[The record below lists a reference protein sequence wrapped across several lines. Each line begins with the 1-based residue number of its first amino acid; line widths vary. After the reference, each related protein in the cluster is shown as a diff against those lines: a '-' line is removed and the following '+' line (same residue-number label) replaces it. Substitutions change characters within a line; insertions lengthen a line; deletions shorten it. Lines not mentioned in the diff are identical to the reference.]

1 MRHLFAFN
9 AIWALCMASATSQPI
24 APPHDG
30 LDFVRQASFHYGDP
44 VKLRISLVVIS
55 KLCLCLLAGLLGYR
69 IRQFNQH
76 LLKNMTLTHIYIF
89 IDYIS
94 AMTFIIAAA
103 IVHNGLGI
111 TTDAICKA
119 AIRLCLLFYTAGK
132 VSMYLFL
139 VERVHVLRAPYRSRW
154 SDYLWL
160 FSTMGIFVSLGAIG
174 AAGFIVPITSLSRD
188 DGRCRIGLQPYAII
202 PLLICDIV
210 INILLT
216 LVFIYLLSPVIR
228 RSRPSGAGFAS
239 RLAGATGNLC
249 RQAEQRTAVSLHP
262 VNQRLVRRVEK
273 LLFKTL
279 VGCFLVVLPA
289 SGNLTALWIYQGKM
303 PAFMC
308 FTICIFDV
316 TWAAVVLHWLTM
328 ASADKRKSGA
338 AM

>member
-1 MRHLFAFN
+1 MRRILVLN
-9 AIWALCMASATSQPI
+9 TIWALSTASVTPI
-24 APPHDG
+24 STTTPHGG
-30 LDFVRQASFHYGDP
+30 LDIARQASFKYGDP

-76 LLKNMTLTHIYIF
+76 LLKNMTLTHVYIF

-111 TTDAICKA
+111 TTNEVCKA
-119 AIRLCLLFYTAGK
+119 AIRLCLLFYTASK

-160 FSTMGIFVSLGAIG
+160 FSTIGICISLGAIG
-174 AAGFIVPITSLSRD
+174 VAGFVVPITSLSKD

-202 PLLICDIV
+202 PLLLCDIA
-210 INILLT
+210 INVLLT
-216 LVFIYLLSPVIR
+216 LVFIYLLSPVVR
-228 RSRPSGAGFAS
+228 GSRPSGAGFAS
-239 RLAGATGNLC
+239 RLARATGNLC
-249 RQAEQRTAVSLHP
+249 GRAKQRTAVNLHP
-262 VNQRLVRRVEK
+262 ANQRLVRRVER

-279 VGCFLVVLPA
+279 VGCFFVVLPA
-289 SGNLTALWIYQGKM
+289 SGNLIALWIYRGKM

-328 ASADKRKSGA
+328 ASADKKESGA